1 MTSTQNMA
9 KHGEQGQYRS
19 DQSSSYS
26 ESNVFSLTDME
37 EGVSE
42 FTTITSYADDLT
54 MGLGTYNPSCR
65 LSFGK
70 NTANTFANEFPK
82 QSIPAICL
90 NEESDGTDA
99 TGISFYERFDEIT
112 GERAEAGMA
121 FVVSNEN
128 YATTYDGTVFTNT
141 IDVSQNKTIAM
152 SILSRT
158 SGHNAVLINHDPAQ
172 TTQRA
177 VFGNERVSMDVSG
190 AIRSSQFFILGN
202 LKPLVDNPTDFNA
215 LNDGTI
221 IFDGTSLYIKQ
232 VGIQTP
238 AKLLLSSDADAGTA
252 TEFEDFTSGDSVLG
266 IFQGVP
272 TLFGLSTVGE
282 NIFKNTLSVFG
293 NYVSGS
299 VDYINNNVYFLG
311 EDIASSTGC
320 ISVEKAI
327 GVNVHQLGAAI
338 DVSASDIPYAIMG
351 LSNTKA
357 DISGSAFVIGDGN
370 RFIGTKSV
378 CFGDNNIASGTHNF
392 NIGVQNESTGSDCFI
407 QGREHQTDI
416 NKSIVFGE
424 FNIVLDTEK
433 TTAPNKNQFNF
444 VSGYNNTLT
453 DGSSNY
459 IFGTNIDTSG
469 VSYTTAI
476 GYNADV
482 SGDLKFVLGTEALN
496 GNAFTIDH
504 SGNTQ
509 IEGDIKCLTNKNKS
523 IFDNCDHN
531 ITVGNANTLT
541 LFPGEIA
548 NYSDE
553 RLKFNIETID
563 DSLSKLCQLRGV
575 RYNRNDINNDN
586 KKHIGLIA
594 QEVEKVVPEV
604 VNTENDGNKYLS
616 VSYGNLVSL
625 LIESI
630 KELNGKVEHLT
641 TENNELKTDVATL
654 KQQMQQV
661 LSALN
666 V

>member
-99 TGISFYERFDEIT
+99 TGIAFYERFDEIT

-252 TEFEDFTSGDSVLG
+252 TEFEDFTSGSLVLG
-266 IFQGVP
+266 IFQSVP

-282 NIFKNTLSVFG
+282 NIFKNTLV
-293 NYVSGS
+293 
-299 VDYINNNVYFLG
+299 
-311 EDIASSTGC
+311 
-320 ISVEKAI
+320 K
-327 GVNVHQLGAAI
+327 
-338 DVSASDIPYAIMG
+338 P
-351 LSNTKA
+351 K
-357 DISGSAFVIGDGN
+357 
-370 RFIGTKSV
+370 
-378 CFGDNNIASGTHNF
+378 
-392 NIGVQNESTGSDCFI
+392 
-407 QGREHQTDI
+407 
-416 NKSIVFGE
+416 
-424 FNIVLDTEK
+424 
-433 TTAPNKNQFNF
+433 
-444 VSGYNNTLT
+444 
-453 DGSSNY
+453 
-459 IFGTNIDTSG
+459 
-469 VSYTTAI
+469 
-476 GYNADV
+476 
-482 SGDLKFVLGTEALN
+482 
-496 GNAFTIDH
+496 
-504 SGNTQ
+504 
-509 IEGDIKCLTNKNKS
+509 
-523 IFDNCDHN
+523 
-531 ITVGNANTLT
+531 
-541 LFPGEIA
+541 
-548 NYSDE
+548 
-553 RLKFNIETID
+553 
-563 DSLSKLCQLRGV
+563 
-575 RYNRNDINNDN
+575 
-586 KKHIGLIA
+586 
-594 QEVEKVVPEV
+594 
-604 VNTENDGNKYLS
+604 
-616 VSYGNLVSL
+616 
-625 LIESI
+625 
-630 KELNGKVEHLT
+630 
-641 TENNELKTDVATL
+641 
-654 KQQMQQV
+654 
-661 LSALN
+661 
-666 V
+666 